1 MNNGCVLY
9 FCSILY
15 YAYLGVT
22 YILSIIIAF
31 FVTILPIEIV
41 LHFFTIDD
49 MTTTDAMTTT
59 DDMTTLVSNST
70 NNTGSSQGN
79 YDY

>member
-1 MNNGCVLY
+1 MTTT
-9 FCSILY
+9 
-15 YAYLGVT
+15 YAVT
-22 YILSIIIAF
+22 
-31 FVTILPIEIV
+31 T
-41 LHFFTIDD
+41 TDD

-79 YDY
+79 YEYRSIVRIHLIKICSYSILVVEIIDFGFRR